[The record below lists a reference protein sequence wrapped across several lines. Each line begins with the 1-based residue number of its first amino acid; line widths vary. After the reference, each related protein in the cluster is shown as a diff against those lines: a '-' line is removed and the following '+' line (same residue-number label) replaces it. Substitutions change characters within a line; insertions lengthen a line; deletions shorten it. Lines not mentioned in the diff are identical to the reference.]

1 MARKYKNYVE
11 AVTGV
16 RFRSVHFWD
25 RHPIVGLSS
34 LCFALPAIAFL
45 GVELCVFCMVPWPY
59 TNQTGVQLI
68 LYAVLCACY
77 SSVVVSSWLADYVY
91 IRPGYR
97 SYYGKV
103 DIRLASFTFAT
114 SIFDFALRASLL
126 ETATLTAIALGAFVF
141 SGTSASLQQWVF
153 RHSLWHLTAGAIGMY
168 GALRLPPEEP
178 RLLGRASVF
187 VLAVL
192 AGFASLILS
201 GLALSLPLGEE
212 RRAALWDLGAKHAG
226 WEKAT
231 ASAADDDLA
240 DGGTQGNCED
250 DRERRL
256 LPGGQAPSC

>member
-45 GVELCVFCMVPWPY
+45 GIELCVFCVVPRPY
-59 TNQTGVQLI
+59 TSQTGVQLV
-68 LYAVLCACY
+68 LYAVLCAGY
-77 SSVVVSSWLADYVY
+77 SGVVVTSWLADYVY

-103 DIRLASFTFAT
+103 DISLASFMFAA
-114 SIFDFALRASLL
+114 SIFDFVLRASLL
-126 ETATLTAIALGAFVF
+126 ETATLTAIALCAFVF

-153 RHSLWHLTAGAIGMY
+153 RHSLWHLTGGTIGMY
-168 GALRLPPEEP
+168 AALRLPPEEP
-178 RLLGRASVF
+178 RISGRALAF

-192 AGFASLILS
+192 VGFASLVLA
-201 GLALSLPLGEE
+201 GLALSLPLSEE
-212 RRAALWDLGAKHAG
+212 RRAALWELGAKHAG
-226 WEKAT
+226 WQKAAAAT
-231 ASAADDDLA
+231 ADEDRA
-240 DGGTQGNCED
+240 DGWAQDNSEED
-250 DRERRL
+250 CERRL
-256 LPGGQAPSC
+256 LPGGGDASR